1 MTGMGISFSLARHA
15 FLCLLLVSLSWG
27 QAASSKAV
35 PATQKP
41 VVPTTAAPRANAPDQ
56 SHRAASSSVEPDSP
70 VITIDGLCDN
80 PPADK
85 VAAADC
91 KTVITRAQFERMIN
105 AGQPNMPAR
114 ARREFATRYADALV
128 MARKAEQMG
137 LDRGA
142 NFEEQM
148 RLARIE
154 VLSRELDKA
163 IQREASQIQDKDIED
178 YYRNN
183 TASFEQAEMER
194 IYVPKTQDS
203 PTLSD
208 KTLSDP
214 DKQKQSRRAEQVM
227 KELADRLH
235 ARAIAAEDFNKLQIE
250 AYRVAGIKT
259 TAGPN
264 MGTIRRVS
272 LPPSEGWVMDL
283 KPGEVSSV
291 IAAANGYFIYK
302 VKTKETLPLDQARE
316 EIIGI
321 LRSRR
326 VQDERR
332 DILESATPTFNEVYF
347 QPQRNAKKE

>member
-1 MTGMGISFSLARHA
+1 MMGMGISFSLARHGC
-15 FLCLLLVSLSWG
+15 LCLLLGSVSWG

-35 PATQKP
+35 SATEKP
-41 VVPTTAAPRANAPDQ
+41 VVPTTDAPRDNSPDQ
-56 SHRAASSSVEPDSP
+56 THRAASSSIDPDSP
-70 VITIDGLCDN
+70 VIMVDGLCEN

-91 KTVITRAQFERMIN
+91 KTVITRAQFERVID
-105 AGQPNMPAR
+105 AGQPNIPAR
-114 ARREFATRYADALV
+114 ARRELATRYADALV

-148 RLARIE
+148 ILARIE
-154 VLSRELDKA
+154 ILSRELNKA
-163 IQREASQIQDKDIED
+163 IQTEASQIQDKDIED

-208 KTLSDP
+208 RTLSDA
-214 DKQKQSRRAEQVM
+214 DKQKQSWQAEQMM
-227 KELADRLH
+227 KELADKLH

-250 AYRVAGIKT
+250 AYQVAGIKT
-259 TAGPN
+259 TAGPSI
-264 MGTIRRVS
+264 GTIRRVS
-272 LPPSEGWVMDL
+272 LPPRQGWVMDL

-291 IAAANGYFIYK
+291 IATANGYFIYK
-302 VKTKETLPLDQARE
+302 VKTKELHLDQARE
-316 EIIGI
+316 EITGI

-326 VQDERR
+326 AQDAMR

-347 QPQRNAKKE
+347 QPQRNATKE

>member
-1 MTGMGISFSLARHA
+1 MTGMRISFSLARHGC
-15 FLCLLLVSLSWG
+15 LCLLLGSLSWG
-27 QAASSKAV
+27 QAATSKAV
-35 PATQKP
+35 PATEKP
-41 VVPTTAAPRANAPDQ
+41 VVPPTAALLANAPDQ
-56 SHRAASSSVEPDSP
+56 SHRAASSSVDPDSP

-85 VAAADC
+85 LASADC
-91 KTVITRAQFERMIN
+91 KTVITRAQFERIID
-105 AGQPNMPAR
+105 AGQPNIPAR
-114 ARREFATRYADALV
+114 ARRELATRYADALV

-137 LDRGA
+137 LDKGA

-154 VLSRELDKA
+154 ILSRDPNKA

-208 KTLSDP
+208 KTLSDA
-214 DKQKQSRRAEQVM
+214 DKQKQSQLAGQVM
-227 KELADRLH
+227 KELADKLH

-250 AYRVAGIKT
+250 AYQVAGIKT
-259 TAGPN
+259 TAGPS

-272 LPPSEGWVMDL
+272 LPPSQGWVMDL
-283 KPGEVSSV
+283 KPGEVSSM
-291 IAAANGYFIYK
+291 IATANGYFIYK
-302 VKTKETLPLDQARE
+302 VKTKELHLDQARE
-316 EIIGI
+316 EITGI

-326 VQDERR
+326 AQDAMR

-347 QPQRNAKKE
+347 QPQRNATKE

>member
-1 MTGMGISFSLARHA
+1 MMGMGISFSLARHGC
-15 FLCLLLVSLSWG
+15 LCLLLGSVSWG

-35 PATQKP
+35 SATEKP
-41 VVPTTAAPRANAPDQ
+41 VVPTTDAPRDNSPDQ
-56 SHRAASSSVEPDSP
+56 THRAASSSIDPDSP
-70 VITIDGLCDN
+70 VIMVDGLCEN

-91 KTVITRAQFERMIN
+91 KTVITRAQFERVID
-105 AGQPNMPAR
+105 AGQPNIPAR
-114 ARREFATRYADALV
+114 ARRELATRYADALV

-148 RLARIE
+148 ILARIE
-154 VLSRELDKA
+154 ILSRELNKA
-163 IQREASQIQDKDIED
+163 IQTEASQIQDKDIED

-208 KTLSDP
+208 RKLSDA
-214 DKQKQSRRAEQVM
+214 DKQKQSWQAEQMM
-227 KELADRLH
+227 KELADKLH

-250 AYRVAGIKT
+250 AYQVAGIKT
-259 TAGPN
+259 TAGPSI
-264 MGTIRRVS
+264 GTIRRVS
-272 LPPSEGWVMDL
+272 LPPRQGWVMDL

-291 IAAANGYFIYK
+291 IATANGYFIYK
-302 VKTKETLPLDQARE
+302 VKTKELHLDQARE
-316 EIIGI
+316 EITGI

-326 VQDERR
+326 AQDAMR

-347 QPQRNAKKE
+347 QPQRNATKE